1 MINFVKTFCFQECP
15 KRVKEG
21 VELFTKSLPYCYK
34 LHLDWAVV
42 YSGAYATHKDEA
54 LLAQLPLNKSMAS
67 FWGHLLHNLV
77 VALFAN
83 VQNMKAII
91 YLEFF
96 YSIFIFVL
104 LTLNFFR
111 VPLMKVTSFIPK
123 AFGKSLFG
131 GQL

>member
-1 MINFVKTFCFQECP
+1 M
-15 KRVKEG
+15 
-21 VELFTKSLPYCYK
+21 ELY
-34 LHLDWAVV
+34 

-77 VALFAN
+77 VAFFAN

-104 LTLNFFR
+104 LTLNFFSGTINEGYFFYPEGFWQISFWR
-111 VPLMKVTSFIPK
+111 SVVVVYDTSVMPIV
-123 AFGKSLFG
+123 SLD
-131 GQL
+131 LW